1 MKEYSQLTLSQRY
14 EIGALKKPGHRQ
26 QRIAE
31 IVEPHPSTIS
41 RELRRNKSSN
51 GYYPRAAHE
60 QAQQRH
66 LHKRRAYKWTG
77 HWGRIIERKLR
88 LQWSPEQISGWLFC
102 QHHFSLSQ
110 ERIYHHIRADRAAGG
125 SLHTHLRL
133 RLDPHR
139 SKKATDYKGG
149 LPNRI
154 SIDDR
159 PPIVEEKTRIGD
171 WEGDLMMGGQGGG
184 ALATLVDRKNRWA
197 RLQRVH
203 TKQADQVADILIE
216 GLKDHREKVQT
227 LTVDKARNLP
237 SMKKSPKP

>member
-1 MKEYSQLTLSQRY
+1 MTEHQRY
-14 EIGALKKPGHRQ
+14 QIYALKKVGHDQ
-26 QRIAE
+26 QTIAAT
-31 IVEPHPSTIS
+31 VEVSPSTIS

-66 LHKRRAYKWTG
+66 LHKCRAYKWTG

-102 QHHFSLSQ
+102 QHHFSLSH
-110 ERIYHHIRADRAAGG
+110 ERIYQHIRADRAAGG

-133 RLDPHR
+133 RLDTRR

-171 WEGDLMMGGQGGG
+171 WEGDTIIGKGYQGVV
-184 ALATLVDRKNRWA
+184 ATLVERKTQYMVLA
-197 RLQRVH
+197 KSK
-203 TKQADQVADILIE
+203 TKQAGSVFAKPFHGMPDSSLPGHRSIEPRQV
-216 GLKDHREKVQT
+216 
-227 LTVDKARNLP
+227 
-237 SMKKSPKP
+237 

>member
-14 EIGALKKPGHRQ
+14 AIGALKKAGHRQ

-102 QHHFSLSQ
+102 QHYFRFRMSVF
-110 ERIYHHIRADRAAGG
+110 
-125 SLHTHLRL
+125 
-133 RLDPHR
+133 
-139 SKKATDYKGG
+139 
-149 LPNRI
+149 I
-154 SIDDR
+154 SIFAQTG
-159 PPIVEEKTRIGD
+159 PPLARCIPIYVF
-171 WEGDLMMGGQGGG
+171 DL
-184 ALATLVDRKNRWA
+184 
-197 RLQRVH
+197 
-203 TKQADQVADILIE
+203 
-216 GLKDHREKVQT
+216 T
-227 LTVDKARNLP
+227 LTDR
-237 SMKKSPKP
+237 SS